1 MLEHDLSYFQ
11 STTRER
17 DRIDDYEVN
26 QVINCLNLN
35 NQELL
40 QGQEFKLNKSQSLG
54 ASDSAHDVFFLQTKP
69 NSKNIKPIIVAC
81 KRFRRSENAEKEV
94 INIKKIS
101 RRGFKTFQFFSKG
114 IYEVEDVG
122 TVLTTRLIPQ
132 FITMNHLPWR
142 DYFLGQKEFV
152 DRTQKPLETIGN
164 FISTMHSQGIA
175 HEDLQLKN
183 IGKDQTNQFIIFDV
197 ENSIVN
203 DEDKIDD
210 DDFIDYV
217 GEDIRTFL
225 KSLVDK
231 GFLYDSTE
239 AIFLNAVE
247 NYFLTP
253 YLENLK
259 INNDHLLT
267 LIGHAIDTCL
277 EDRSVKNHKI

>member
-1 MLEHDLSYFQ
+1 
-11 STTRER
+11 
-17 DRIDDYEVN
+17 
-26 QVINCLNLN
+26 
-35 NQELL
+35 
-40 QGQEFKLNKSQSLG
+40 
-54 ASDSAHDVFFLQTKP
+54 
-69 NSKNIKPIIVAC
+69 
-81 KRFRRSENAEKEV
+81 
-94 INIKKIS
+94 
-101 RRGFKTFQFFSKG
+101 
-114 IYEVEDVG
+114 
-122 TVLTTRLIPQ
+122 
-132 FITMNHLPWR
+132 MNHLPWR
-142 DYFLGQKEFV
+142 VYFLGQKEFV

-210 DDFIDYV
+210 GDFIDYV

-277 EDRSVKNHKI
+277 EDRSVKNHRI